1 MADAPAALRIAV
13 DGASGAGKTTTARA
27 LGEKLGQDVLTPA
40 EDDDGRTALFD
51 WMDYAGGRHRG
62 QAIQT
67 QVIAVPGHRQEL
79 RRAIIGLADVV
90 LFVADST
97 PAGIYES
104 AEAFR
109 DLQSIRAELDPAPG
123 LVVQANKRDASDAH
137 EVDEL
142 RALLEVDEDVAV
154 VETIA
159 STGDGVRQAFVF
171 AVRSGLARLD
181 SIDDPADRP
190 ALSPDSL
197 EDHLRAIGD
206 GVEPVAA
213 AVPEEDPAPLE
224 TEVVD
229 DAPDVAVTATTALD
243 EPEVLADE
251 PEPGP
256 EVALEI
262 EIPVEDVAN
271 LETLETT
278 DTVGPIETVDIETV
292 DIETLAVDEPTGD
305 PFGHLPPPPP
315 TDADGTVSAGDR
327 PTWWRRRRAGAGA
340 ASR

>member
-67 QVIAVPGHRQEL
+67 QVISVPGHRQEL
-79 RRAIIGLADVV
+79 RRAIIGMADVV

-97 PAGIYES
+97 PAGIDES

-109 DLQSIRAELDPAPG
+109 DLQAIRAELDPAPS

-181 SIDDPADRP
+181 AIDGPADRL

-197 EDHLRAIGD
+197 EDHLRAIGGGGD
-206 GVEPVAA
+206 PSGAPDPVPDEAA
-213 AVPEEDPAPLE
+213 PDLE
-224 TEVVD
+224 TEIGD
-229 DAPDVAVTATTALD
+229 GDAATASVAA
-243 EPEVLADE
+243 PEH
-251 PEPGP
+251 GP
-256 EVALEI
+256 EGTLEI
-262 EIPVEDVAN
+262 EIPIEDVAN
-271 LETLETT
+271 LEML
-278 DTVGPIETVDIETV
+278 
-292 DIETLAVDEPTGD
+292 EPTDVLEVPETIEVGESLEAPERVEAAEPADD
-305 PFGHLPPPPP
+305 PFGHLPPPPSNP
-315 TDADGTVSAGDR
+315 SAGADDR
-327 PTWWRRRRAGAGA
+327 STWWRRRRTAAGA